1 MTIPQ
6 VRRVL
11 ALIVGMTAVAQ
22 TPPDQSES
30 PCVAQPS
37 VWKQATEFR
46 HVLCAPGVD
55 VEISPKPVYTSPHTS
70 SPIAYMVAIH
80 NHSAARIRT
89 DPRQWH
95 LLWTEKKGTPREAP
109 SLNARQVG
117 AYRPIEPST
126 WLFAGQSAAGFVY
139 FKKPKSKD
147 ATIAVV
153 FEPDQGSP
161 LAVPLAVSGNPSG
174 TPAMMENRFTH
185 RQDTTQ

>member
-1 MTIPQ
+1 
-6 VRRVL
+6 
-11 ALIVGMTAVAQ
+11 
-22 TPPDQSES
+22 
-30 PCVAQPS
+30 
-37 VWKQATEFR
+37 
-46 HVLCAPGVD
+46 
-55 VEISPKPVYTSPHTS
+55 
-70 SPIAYMVAIH
+70 MVAIH

-161 LAVPLAVSGNPSG
+161 IAVPLAVSGNPSG